1 MPNTKN
7 TDTTKATKT
16 TKTTKTTST
25 EKVAKTEAKTTTTK
39 TAKTSKTVET
49 KKSEPVV
56 ATVNVTETAQSQ
68 DGDKQKKSVRK
79 AGRTILVKTISG
91 NSIDSSVF
99 DSLTGLVSQ
108 SETKSSSSYF
118 LTFDNVTNSVN
129 AFRKLRTDST
139 DYKVKFSYY
148 RVFFTVNGL
157 TDSSDYNQVKQDIVT
172 WVGDKTKSSVLYCKL
187 YRKDNKYLGCG
198 DFTIDTIDGMN
209 TLLAKEGGLKE
220 FTVGQLSGTFYRY
233 NGKKDKS
240 DQAETADA

>member
-7 TDTTKATKT
+7 TDTTKTNKT
-16 TKTTKTTST
+16 NKTIST
-25 EKVAKTEAKTTTTK
+25 DKVAKTDFKTNK
-39 TAKTSKTVET
+39 TYTGKNVNMVSTVDME
-49 KKSEPVV
+49 
-56 ATVNVTETAQSQ
+56 
-68 DGDKQKKSVRK
+68 DKQKKSVRK

-99 DSLTGLVSQ
+99 NSLVGLVSH
-108 SETKSSSSYF
+108 SETKSSCSYF
-118 LTFDNVTNSVN
+118 LTFDNVTNSVD

-157 TDSSDYNQVKQDIVT
+157 TDSSDYNQVKQDIVNY
-172 WVGDKTKSSVLYCKL
+172 VGDKTKSSVLYCKL

-209 TLLAKEGGLKE
+209 ILLAKEGGIKD
-220 FTVGQLSGTFYRY
+220 FTIGQLSGTFYRY

-240 DQAETADA
+240 EQQDESINNA

>member
-7 TDTTKATKT
+7 TDT

-25 EKVAKTEAKTTTTK
+25 EKVAKTDFKTTK
-39 TAKTSKTVET
+39 TYTGNNVET
-49 KKSEPVV
+49 KNMVS
-56 ATVNVTETAQSQ
+56 TVDME
-68 DGDKQKKSVRK
+68 DKQKKSVRK

-91 NSIDSSVF
+91 SSIESSVF
-99 DSLTGLVSQ
+99 DSLVGLVSH

-157 TDSSDYNQVKQDIVT
+157 TDSSDYNQVKQDIVNY
-172 WVGDKTKSSVLYCKL
+172 VGDKTKSSVLYCKL

-209 TLLAKEGGLKE
+209 ILLAKEGGIKD

-240 DQAETADA
+240 EQQDESINNA

>member
-7 TDTTKATKT
+7 TDTTKT
-16 TKTTKTTST
+16 TKTTKATKTSST
-25 EKVAKTEAKTTTTK
+25 EKVAKSEVKTSTS
-39 TAKTSKTVET
+39 KTSKTVET

>member
-1 MPNTKN
+1 MPKTKN
-7 TDTTKATKT
+7 TDTTKT
-16 TKTTKTTST
+16 TKPTKSST
-25 EKVAKTEAKTTTTK
+25 EKVAKTESKTTK
-39 TAKTSKTVET
+39 TTSSSKPVET
-49 KKSEPVV
+49 KTEKVV
-56 ATVNVTETAQSQ
+56 ATVNVTEKAQTQ
-68 DGDKQKKSVRK
+68 GDDKQKKSVRK
-79 AGRTILVKTISG
+79 AGRTILVKSVSG
-91 NSIDSSVF
+91 GSIESSVF
-99 DSLTGLVSQ
+99 DSLTGLVSR

-157 TDSSDYNQVKQDIVT
+157 TDSSDYNQVKQDIVNY
-172 WVGDKTKSSVLYCKL
+172 VSDKTKSSVLYCKL
-187 YRKDNKYLGCG
+187 YRKENKYLGCG

-220 FTVGQLSGTFYRY
+220 FTVGQLTGTFYRY

-240 DQAETADA
+240 EQQENATNGV

>member
-7 TDTTKATKT
+7 TDTTKT
-16 TKTTKTTST
+16 TKTTKTSST
-25 EKVAKTEAKTTTTK
+25 EKVAKTEAKTTT
-39 TAKTSKTVET
+39 KTSKTVQT

-56 ATVNVTETAQSQ
+56 ATVNVTEKAQSQ
-68 DGDKQKKSVRK
+68 DGEKQKKSVRK

-220 FTVGQLSGTFYRY
+220 FTIGQLSGTFYRY

-240 DQAETADA
+240 EQAETADA

>member
-7 TDTTKATKT
+7 TDTTKT
-16 TKTTKTTST
+16 TKTTKATKTSST
-25 EKVAKTEAKTTTTK
+25 EKVAKSEVKTSTS
-39 TAKTSKTVET
+39 KTSKTVET

-172 WVGDKTKSSVLYCKL
+172 WVGDKTKSS
-187 YRKDNKYLGCG
+187 G

-240 DQAETADA
+240 DQAETADS